1 MSASTG
7 PSSLASRASSFNA
20 PTVGRATNASRIA
33 AVLMLCLVIVL
44 ALAPMW
50 GTRATLTSLIEF
62 ITLVALAELWNLLAG
77 YAGLVSIGQQAFV
90 GLGAYAVI
98 LLAGNYGVNPFLS
111 VGLAGVI
118 AAVVALPTAGLVFR
132 LRAGY
137 FAVGTWVVA
146 EVFRLLVINAPPSL
160 NLGSGSGT
168 TLYALEDIGRNDRIS
183 FVYWI
188 TLAAT
193 VCVLMI
199 MYLLLRSRTGLAMSA
214 LRDTEVAA
222 RSLGVRVFR
231 TKLLVYVGCA
241 FGFGVIGAL
250 ICLNLLHV
258 DPNSSFSIDYTTE
271 MIFIVMIGGI
281 GTIEG
286 PIIGAVI
293 YYVLQQQ
300 LANLGTWYLIILGV
314 IAVAIMVVVPE
325 GLWGWVSQRLRLSLF
340 PLRRRVRAPREA

>member
-1 MSASTG
+1 MSASIV
-7 PSSLASRASSFNA
+7 PSNLATRGSSPIVPN
-20 PTVGRATNASRIA
+20 VGRATNASRIA
-33 AVLMLCLVIVL
+33 AVVMLLLVILL
-44 ALAPMW
+44 AFAPMW

-62 ITLVALAELWNLLAG
+62 ITLVSLAQLWNLLAG

-90 GLGAYAVI
+90 GLGSYSVI

-111 VGLAGVI
+111 VALAGVI

-168 TLYALEDIGRNDRIS
+168 TLYALEDINRSDRIS

-193 VCVLMI
+193 VCVLVV
-199 MYLLLRSRTGLAMSA
+199 MYLLLRSRTGLALSA

-241 FGFGVIGAL
+241 FGFGVMGAL

-258 DPNSSFSIDYTTE
+258 DPNSSFSIDYTTQSS
-271 MIFIVMIGGI
+271 G
-281 GTIEG
+281 
-286 PIIGAVI
+286 
-293 YYVLQQQ
+293 
-300 LANLGTWYLIILGV
+300 
-314 IAVAIMVVVPE
+314 
-325 GLWGWVSQRLRLSLF
+325 R
-340 PLRRRVRAPREA
+340 

>member
-1 MSASTG
+1 MSASIV
-7 PSSLASRASSFNA
+7 PSNLATRGSSPIVPN
-20 PTVGRATNASRIA
+20 VGRATNASRIA
-33 AVLMLCLVIVL
+33 AVVMLLLVILL
-44 ALAPMW
+44 AFAPMW

-62 ITLVALAELWNLLAG
+62 ITLVSLAQLWNLLAG

-90 GLGAYAVI
+90 GLGSYSVI

-111 VGLAGVI
+111 VALAGVI

-168 TLYALEDIGRNDRIS
+168 TLYALEDINRSDRIS

-193 VCVLMI
+193 VCVLVV
-199 MYLLLRSRTGLAMSA
+199 MYLLLRSRTGLALSA

-241 FGFGVIGAL
+241 FGFGVMGAL

-271 MIFIVMIGGI
+271 MIFIVMIGGL

-293 YYVLQQQ
+293 FYVLQQQ
-300 LANLGTWYLIILGV
+300 LANLGTWYLIVLGV
-314 IAVAIMVVVPE
+314 IAIAIMVVVPE
-325 GLWGWVSQRLRLSLF
+325 GLWGWVSQRLSLSLF
-340 PLRRRVRAPREA
+340 PLRRRVRSRRQA